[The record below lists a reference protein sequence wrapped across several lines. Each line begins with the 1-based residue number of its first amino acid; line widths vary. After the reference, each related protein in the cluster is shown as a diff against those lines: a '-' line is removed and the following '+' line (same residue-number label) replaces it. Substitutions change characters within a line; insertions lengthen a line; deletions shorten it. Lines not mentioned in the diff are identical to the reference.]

1 MPTPF
6 FKLAAHPIP
15 PNTSVYRYR
24 QGLPE
29 LVHMDDPAINVMTDL
44 TRVRVITV
52 LPETAIDTA
61 LQTMIHTQVRLLL
74 VVDAGDN
81 IIGLITAR
89 DITGEKPVN
98 YAVRNRVAHEQIQVR
113 HIMTKREQIEAW
125 DMREVVEA
133 RVGDIV
139 MTLRDVGRQ
148 HALVL
153 DATSGQGRIVR
164 GIFSITQVARQ
175 LGVEIQAEG
184 RVQSFAEV
192 EALLNA

>member
-1 MPTPF
+1 MPSPF

-29 LVHMDDPAINVMTDL
+29 LVHMDDPAVNVMTDL
-44 TRVRVITV
+44 TRVRIITV
-52 LPETAIDTA
+52 PAETSLDAA
-61 LQTMIHTQVRLLL
+61 LQKMIQTEVRLLV
-74 VVDAGDN
+74 VVDSEDS
-81 IIGLITAR
+81 IVGLVTAR

-98 YAVRNRVAHEQIQVR
+98 FAVSNRIPHDRIR
-113 HIMTKREQIEAW
+113 LSNIMTAREEIEAW
-125 DMREVVEA
+125 DMSEVNEA
-133 RVGDIV
+133 RVGDV
-139 MTLRDVGRQ
+139 VNTLRDVGRQ

-153 DATSGQGRIVR
+153 DSTSGGGRIVR
-164 GIFSITQVARQ
+164 GIFSITQIGRQ